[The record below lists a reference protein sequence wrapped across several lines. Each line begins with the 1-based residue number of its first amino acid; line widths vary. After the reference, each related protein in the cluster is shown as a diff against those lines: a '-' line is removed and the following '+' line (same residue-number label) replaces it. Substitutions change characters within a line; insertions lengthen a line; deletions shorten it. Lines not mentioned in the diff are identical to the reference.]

1 MSRVNVTLALTMR
14 FKLCNISLEHSKT
27 NDCMFIDS
35 ISHTTFVCTTATD
48 FTDFEFLFLISLILC
63 SFVIF
68 LGNVPCPVIYG
79 AVVDSTCLFWEDNC
93 GEPGACRLYDP
104 EKFRMMFHG
113 LTALIM
119 LGAFFVDAL
128 VCYKASSVRFHDDE
142 APAEGRPPALP
153 NNESA
158 V

>member
-1 MSRVNVTLALTMR
+1 MFTWFYQTLLKICENYLLV
-14 FKLCNISLEHSKT
+14 FYLNIS
-27 NDCMFIDS
+27 CFIFS
-35 ISHTTFVCTTATD
+35 
-48 FTDFEFLFLISLILC
+48 
-63 SFVIF
+63 
-68 LGNVPCPVIYG
+68 GNVPCPVIYG

-128 VCYKASSVRFHDDE
+128 VCYKASSVKFHNDNDE
-142 APAEGRPPALP
+142 TPIETKTTDETVVPPNP
-153 NNESA
+153 EST
-158 V
+158 VWVESLSILTV